1 MLNQNI
7 RKTNKN
13 LVNVTQLE
21 TTKSKIKSY
30 LSQFLEGQELT
41 DDRALSSLGFTS
53 MFSMQLV
60 LFLEREFEIEIEIED
75 LEENSLKTVNS
86 IASLVEAKQEL
97 T

>member
-1 MLNQNI
+1 MNS
-7 RKTNKN
+7 TY
-13 LVNVTQLE
+13 LE
-21 TTKSKIKSY
+21 SAKFKIKKY

-60 LFLEREFEIEIEIED
+60 LFLEREFEIEIEMED

-86 IASLVEAKQEL
+86 IASLVEAKKEL